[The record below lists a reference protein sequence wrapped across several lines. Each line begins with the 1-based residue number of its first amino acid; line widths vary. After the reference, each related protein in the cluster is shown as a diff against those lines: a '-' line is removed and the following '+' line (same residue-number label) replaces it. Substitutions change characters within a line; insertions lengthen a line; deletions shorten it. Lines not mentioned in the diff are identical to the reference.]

1 MSLPAHVLD
10 AFRAV
15 VGRGGWEDDPRALA
29 PHVSDWR
36 GRFSGRTPLLLR
48 PGNTEEVA
56 AIVRL
61 ANRHRVALVPQG
73 GNTGLVIGGVPDA
86 SGREILVSLTRMARI
101 RGVDAANSSLVAE
114 AGVTLRAVQE
124 AAAAADRFFP
134 LSFGA
139 EGTAT
144 VGGFVSTNAG
154 GVHVLRYGTTRALV
168 LGLEAVLPTGS
179 VFRGLG
185 ALAKD
190 NSGYDLKSLLVGAE
204 GTLGIVTAAALKLF
218 PPLRARAIAFVALPS
233 AAAAVALLAH
243 LRAASDDRV
252 IAFELISRFALE
264 LAVAHLPACRAPLS
278 IVRPWYALV
287 EIAST
292 RGDTPLQEMLEDAL
306 CAAEEDALLDDAT
319 IAASLAQAE
328 DFWRLRHGLSEAQR
342 PAGAALKHDI
352 SVPVSRIPDFIETAN
367 AAAERLVPGL
377 RPCIFGHVGD
387 GNLHYDLIQPD
398 GLDRESFLARGKDV
412 TRAVHDIAV
421 GLGGT
426 ISAEHGI
433 GRLKVA
439 ELARL
444 KDASA
449 LTAMRA
455 IKDALDPNHILNP
468 GRILAATGTAPD
480 ERGKD

>member
-1 MSLPAHVLD
+1 MSLPARILD
-10 AFRAV
+10 DFRAV
-15 VGRGGWEDDPRALA
+15 VGPGGWEDDPQALA
-29 PHVSDWR
+29 PHVTEWR

-48 PGNTEEVA
+48 PATTGQVA
-56 AIVRL
+56 EIVRL
-61 ANRHRVALVPQG
+61 ANQHRVALVPQG
-73 GNTGLVIGGVPDA
+73 GNTGLVFGGVPDA
-86 SGREILVSLTRMARI
+86 SGHEILVSLTRMNRI
-101 RGVDAANSSLVAE
+101 RAVDAENSSLVAE

-124 AAAAADRFFP
+124 AAASADRLFP

-168 LGLEAVLPTGS
+168 MGLEAVLPTGS
-179 VFRGLG
+179 VYRGLS

-190 NSGYDLKSLLVGAE
+190 NTGYDLTSLLVGAE

-218 PPLRARAIAFVALPS
+218 PPLRARAVAFIALPS

-243 LRAASDDRV
+243 LRAASDERV

-264 LAVAHLPACRAPLS
+264 LAVAHLPACRAPLG
-278 IVRPWYALV
+278 IGRPFYALV

-292 RGDTPLQEMLEDAL
+292 RGDTPLQAMLEDAL

-352 SVPVSRIPDFIETAN
+352 AVPVSRIPEFIEGAN
-367 AAAERLVPGL
+367 AAAERLVPGI

-387 GNLHYDLIQPD
+387 GNLHYDLIQPE
-398 GLDRESFLARGKDV
+398 GLDRDHFLARGKEV
-412 TRAVHDIAV
+412 TRAVHDLVAD
-421 GLGGT
+421 LGGS

-433 GRLKVA
+433 GRLKTD

-449 LTAMRA
+449 LAAMRA
-455 IKDALDPNHILNP
+455 IKDALDPHHVLNP
-468 GRILAATGTAPD
+468 GRILPRATG
-480 ERGKD
+480 R

>member
-1 MSLPAHVLD
+1 MSLPAHILD

-15 VGRGGWEDDPRALA
+15 VGPGGWEDDPQALA
-29 PHVSDWR
+29 PHVTEWR

-48 PGNTEEVA
+48 PGSTEQVA
-56 AIVRL
+56 EIVRL
-61 ANRHRVALVPQG
+61 ANRRRVALVPQG

-86 SGREILVSLTRMARI
+86 SGREILVSLARMSRI
-101 RGVDAANSSLVAE
+101 RAVDAENFSLVAE

-124 AAAAADRFFP
+124 AAAAADRLFP

-168 LGLEAVLPTGS
+168 LGLEAVLPTG
-179 VFRGLG
+179 VVHRGLS
-185 ALAKD
+185 ALVKD
-190 NSGYDLKSLLVGAE
+190 NTGYDLASLLVGAE
-204 GTLGIVTAAALKLF
+204 GTLGIVTAAALRLF
-218 PPLRARAIAFVALPS
+218 PPLRTRAVAFIALPS
-233 AAAAVALLAH
+233 AAAAVTLLAR

-264 LAVAHLPACRAPLS
+264 LAVAHLPGCRAPLG
-278 IVRPWYALV
+278 IGRPFYALV

-292 RGDTPLQEMLEDAL
+292 RADAPLQELLEDAL
-306 CAAEEDALLDDAT
+306 CAAGEDALLDDAM

-328 DFWRLRHGLSEAQR
+328 DLWRLRHGLSEAQR

-352 SVPVSRIPDFIETAN
+352 SVPVSRIPDFIERAN
-367 AAAERLVPGL
+367 AAAGRLVPGI

-387 GNLHYDLIQPD
+387 GNLHYDLIQPE
-398 GLDRESFLARGKDV
+398 GLDRDGFLARGKQV
-412 TRAVHDIAV
+412 TRAVHDLVAE
-421 GLGGT
+421 LGGS

-433 GRLKVA
+433 GRLKVD

-449 LTAMRA
+449 LAAMRA
-455 IKDALDPNHILNP
+455 IKDALDPQHILNP